1 MFKVVG
7 KSTNTARIPVDQQPA
22 SFEENHQF
30 RIFHRF
36 IGIPNNHDIV
46 FKFTATNPVNI
57 MERKINL
64 WSGGR
69 EYLVI
74 PDNGSYGALDALL
87 TTPVTVWTVNGN
99 LEDSG
104 YATHPDSGV
113 TVIMSSGIG
122 LAAPFGVT
130 DLSQYPN
137 GDAVQTDGNANRANN
152 SLLAAPNM
160 SGVSR
165 NQSFYLFFR
174 GIGNNNA
181 LTSGHFTV
189 QVEARL

>member
-1 MFKVVG
+1 MLKTTG
-7 KSTNTARIPVDQQPA
+7 KSTNTARLPVDQQPT

-36 IGIPNNHDIV
+36 ISIPNANDVV
-46 FKFTATNPVNI
+46 FKFSATNPVNI

-64 WSGGR
+64 WAGGR

-74 PDNGSYGALDALL
+74 PDDGSYASVDALL
-87 TTPVTVWTVNGN
+87 TTPVQVRSVNGN

-104 YATHPDSGV
+104 YESHPVSGV
-113 TVIMSSGIG
+113 TVIMSSGSG
-122 LAAPFGVT
+122 LAAPFGIT
-130 DLSQYPN
+130 STSQYPN

-152 SLLAAPNM
+152 SLLAASNK

-165 NQSFYLFFR
+165 NQSFYLVFL
-174 GIGNNNA
+174 GISAGNA
-181 LTSGHFTV
+181 ATSGHFTV
-189 QVEARL
+189 QWEERY